1 MSLENE
7 LSTTAH
13 EILRLFDR
21 PYNAIEEA
29 PLLPILDRLVRAV
42 RNVPP
47 IGVEPLSE
55 EQVALCIAV
64 AGQTNEWYIYHSGV
78 ESNVA
83 GRDLEMEI
91 DDNRTR
97 DGYVALGQLLA
108 AAINLYR
115 MDSATAAHGRCSP
128 LWYRLS

>member
-1 MSLENE
+1 MSNESYFSPLENE
-7 LSTTAH
+7 LYTAAR

-29 PLLPILDRLVRAV
+29 PLLPILDRLVRVA
-42 RNVPP
+42 RNVPSV
-47 IGVEPLSE
+47 GVEPLNK
-55 EQVALCIAV
+55 EQVDLCIAT
-64 AGQTNEWYIYHSGV
+64 AGQTSEWYIYHSGV

-108 AAINLYR
+108 AAINLHR
-115 MDSATAAHGRCSP
+115 ANSVTKAIV
-128 LWYRLS
+128 